1 MKLTAEFYQRKN
13 VVKIAQDLLG
23 KGLFTTIDGVTTGG
37 LIVETEAYSWK
48 EKGCHAYNARKT
60 PRNAIMFEAGGYSYV
75 YLCYGMHH
83 LFNIVT
89 NKEDVAEAVLIR
101 ALEPISGI
109 EEMQLRRGL
118 LRNDLHLTSGPG
130 KLTKAL
136 GIDRSFNG
144 KSLLNNEVWVE
155 DIGVRIRKSQ
165 ITASERIGI
174 DYAGEDAKLPWRF
187 TIEGNKW
194 VSKS

>member
-1 MKLTAEFYQRKN
+1 LTAEFYQRKN

-48 EKGCHAYNARKT
+48 EKGCHAYGGRKT
-60 PRNAIMFEAGGYSYV
+60 QRNAIMFENGGYSYV
-75 YLCYGMHH
+75 YLCYGMHN
-83 LFNIVT
+83 LFNVVT
-89 NKEDVAEAVLIR
+89 NIEGVPEAVLVR

-109 EEMQLRRGL
+109 DEMQLRRGMQK
-118 LRNDLHLTSGPG
+118 DSLHLTSGPG

-144 KSLLNNEVWVE
+144 KLLLNDEVWIE
-155 DIGVRIRKSQ
+155 DLNVKVTTSKMQ
-165 ITASERIGI
+165 ASKRIGI

-187 TIEGNKW
+187 TIKGNKW
-194 VSKS
+194 VSKT